1 MPLFKIKSL
10 FAPAG
15 DQPQAIEKLSKGVAS
30 NAPHQTLLGVTGS
43 GKTFTVANVIAR
55 AQKPTLVISHN
66 KTLAY
71 QLYQEFKEFMPE
83 NSVHY
88 FVSYYDYYQPEAY
101 IPQTDTYIDKDVKI
115 NEELDR
121 LRHEATQAILSR
133 DNTIVVASVSCIYNI
148 GSPASYEKLS
158 LAVSA
163 GQIIPQKEL
172 LKHLVAL
179 QYKRNEIEKMPG
191 IFRHK
196 GEIVEVY
203 PPAGNEV
210 IRIIFNKNTVEKIL
224 VSADPTRA
232 SWREQETTRIF
243 PAKFWL
249 SEQKILPLA
258 SANIK
263 NELQKQIAKFKKEG
277 KLLEAQRI
285 EQRTGFDLEMLK
297 STGYCHGIENY
308 SRHMEFREPDSP
320 PNTLLD
326 YFHHAYGDN
335 FLTVIDESHMTIPQ
349 VRGMYHGDRARKETL
364 INYGFRLPSALD
376 NRPLRFHEFTELVLR
391 IIYMSAT
398 PTEYEL
404 EKSSGRIVEQLVRPT
419 GLLDPKITLRKSGNQ
434 VKDAIRE
441 IEKRAA
447 KKQRALVTVLT
458 KRMAEDLADYLKEE
472 GIKAHY
478 LHSEVKTL
486 ERADTL
492 RSLRLG
498 EYDVIVGVNLLRE
511 GLDLPEV
518 SLVIIMDADKEGFL
532 RNKTT
537 LIQTMG
543 RAARHIEG
551 EVIMYANKM
560 TRSMKSAIE
569 ETDRRRKIQEEYNKK
584 HNITPQQIEKKIYSS
599 YIGLASVTE
608 AKPMYDEIPLALL
621 AETTNIKKLIADY
634 TKEMKKAAQEL
645 DFQKAQRL
653 KDMIAK
659 LKKYQ

>member
-1 MPLFKIKSL
+1 MTIYSNHTLKYLLTQMPLFKIKSL

-133 DNTIVVASVSCIYNI
+133 DDTIVVASVSCIYNI

-191 IFRHK
+191 IFRYK

-203 PPAGNEV
+203 PPTGNEV

-224 VSADPTRA
+224 VSADPTRDK
-232 SWREQETTRIF
+232 WREQETTRIF

-376 NRPLRFHEFTELVLR
+376 NRPLRFHE
-391 IIYMSAT
+391 
-398 PTEYEL
+398 
-404 EKSSGRIVEQLVRPT
+404 
-419 GLLDPKITLRKSGNQ
+419 
-434 VKDAIRE
+434 
-441 IEKRAA
+441 
-447 KKQRALVTVLT
+447 
-458 KRMAEDLADYLKEE
+458 
-472 GIKAHY
+472 
-478 LHSEVKTL
+478 
-486 ERADTL
+486 
-492 RSLRLG
+492 
-498 EYDVIVGVNLLRE
+498 
-511 GLDLPEV
+511 
-518 SLVIIMDADKEGFL
+518 
-532 RNKTT
+532 
-537 LIQTMG
+537 
-543 RAARHIEG
+543 
-551 EVIMYANKM
+551 
-560 TRSMKSAIE
+560 
-569 ETDRRRKIQEEYNKK
+569 
-584 HNITPQQIEKKIYSS
+584 
-599 YIGLASVTE
+599 
-608 AKPMYDEIPLALL
+608 
-621 AETTNIKKLIADY
+621 
-634 TKEMKKAAQEL
+634 
-645 DFQKAQRL
+645 
-653 KDMIAK
+653 
-659 LKKYQ
+659 

>member
-1 MPLFKIKSL
+1 MPKFTIQSR
-10 FAPAG
+10 FRPAG
-15 DQPQAIEKLSKGVAS
+15 DQPQTIEKLSKGVAS

-43 GKTFTVANVIAR
+43 GKTFTVANVIER

-83 NSVHY
+83 NSIHY

-133 DNTIVVASVSCIYNI
+133 DDTIVVASVSCIYNI

-203 PPAGNEV
+203 PPTGNEV
-210 IRIIFNKNTVEKIL
+210 IRIIFGKNAIEKIS
-224 VSADPTRA
+224 VSADPTRDK
-232 SWREQETTRIF
+232 WREQETVRIF

-249 SEQKILPLA
+249 SEQRILPLA

-326 YFHHAYGDN
+326 YFHHAYGDD

-376 NRPLRFHEFTELVLR
+376 NRPLRFHEFTELVPR

-398 PTEYEL
+398 LAEYEL

-419 GLLDPKITLRKSGNQ
+419 GLLDPKITLRKSKNQ
-434 VKDAIRE
+434 IKDAIRE

-472 GIKAHY
+472 GVKAHY
-478 LHSEVKTL
+478 LHSEVRTL
-486 ERADTL
+486 ERTETL
-492 RSLRLG
+492 RNLRLG

-551 EVIMYANKM
+551 EGIMYANKM
-560 TRSMKSAIE
+560 TRSMKLAIE
-569 ETDRRRKIQEEYNKK
+569 ETDRRRKIQEEYNKR
-584 HNITPQQIEKKIYSS
+584 HNITPKQIEKKIHEKEIARSDKKN
-599 YIGLASVTE
+599 IDE
-608 AKPMYDEIPLALL
+608 FDEIPLALL

-634 TKEMKKAAQEL
+634 TKEMKKAAKDF

-653 KDMIAK
+653 KNMIAK

>member
-1 MPLFKIKSL
+1 MPKFSIKSR

-15 DQPQAIEKLSKGVAS
+15 DQPQAIEKLSKGVAGG
-30 NAPHQTLLGVTGS
+30 APHQTLLGVTGS
-43 GKTFTVANVIAR
+43 GKTFTVANVIER

-133 DNTIVVASVSCIYNI
+133 DDTIVVASVSCIYNI

-172 LKHLVAL
+172 LRHLVAL

-196 GEIVEVY
+196 GEVVEVY
-203 PPAGNEV
+203 PPTGNEV
-210 IRIIFNKNTVEKIL
+210 IRIIFGKNAIEKIS
-224 VSADPTRA
+224 VSADPTRDK
-232 SWREQETTRIF
+232 WREQETVRIF

-249 SEQKILPLA
+249 SEQRILPLA

-326 YFHHAYGDN
+326 YFHHAYGDD

-376 NRPLRFHEFTELVLR
+376 NRPLRFHEFTELVSQ

-398 PTEYEL
+398 PAEYEL

-419 GLLDPKITLRKSGNQ
+419 GLLDPKITLRKSENQ

-441 IEKRAA
+441 IEKRTA
-447 KKQRALVTVLT
+447 KKQRILVTVLT

-472 GIKAHY
+472 GVKAHY

-486 ERADTL
+486 ERTETL
-492 RSLRLG
+492 RNLRLG

-518 SLVIIMDADKEGFL
+518 SLMIIMDADKEGFL

-551 EVIMYANKM
+551 EVIMYADKM

-584 HNITPQQIEKKIYSS
+584 HNITPQQVEKKIHEKEIARSDKKN
-599 YIGLASVTE
+599 IDE
-608 AKPMYDEIPLALL
+608 FDEIPLALL

-653 KDMIAK
+653 KNMIAK